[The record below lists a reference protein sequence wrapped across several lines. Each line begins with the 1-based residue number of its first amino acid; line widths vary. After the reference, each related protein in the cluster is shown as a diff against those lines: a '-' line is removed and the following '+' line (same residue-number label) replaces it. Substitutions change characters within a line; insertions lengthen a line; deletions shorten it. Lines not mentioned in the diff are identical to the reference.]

1 MKKLLDWLNGKDPS
15 QPVINKRVDYPIKDQ
30 LHDHLDDWK
39 QSGSLSR
46 VLNELRDAFISYKAQ
61 SAPHPHIDFMS
72 VSHNHG
78 FILDVQHK
86 SWSNQDCEALLLHWR
101 KVLQQE
107 AYINS
112 MSDIRYTP
120 QSKQQVISYRHYLK
134 PSKRQLSPGNQR
146 FGNIELVYKEID
158 KKPFYIKCQVNSYHD
173 ALYDEP
179 EDFGQLI
186 FLLTESA

>member
-1 MKKLLDWLNGKDPS
+1 MKKFLDWLNGQS
-15 QPVINKRVDYPIKDQ
+15 TAQPVVDKRVDYPINDSLRHYLKDWQ
-30 LHDHLDDWK
+30 YSEALNRI
-39 QSGSLSR
+39 LSD
-46 VLNELRDAFISYKAQ
+46 LRDAYISYKAQ
-61 SAPHPHIDFMS
+61 STQHPSIDFMS
-72 VSHNHG
+72 GSHNHG

-86 SWSNQDCEALLLHWR
+86 AWNTQKCEALLLYWR
-101 KVLQQE
+101 TLLQKE
-107 AYINS
+107 AYISS

-120 QSKQQVISYRHYLK
+120 KNKQQLILFRHYLK

-146 FGNIELVYKEID
+146 FGNIELVYKEVD
-158 KKPFYIKCQVNSYHD
+158 SKPFYIKCQVNSYQD